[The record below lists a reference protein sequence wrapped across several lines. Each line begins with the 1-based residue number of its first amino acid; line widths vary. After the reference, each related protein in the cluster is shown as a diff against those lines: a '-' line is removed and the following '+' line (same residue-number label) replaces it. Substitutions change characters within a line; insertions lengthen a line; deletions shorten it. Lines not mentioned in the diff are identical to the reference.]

1 MTGLA
6 GGSSPSLP
14 GTQNRGRCART
25 SRGRGTASDAGK
37 WALRSHRM
45 SMHGP
50 PKDSPDL
57 PVQAHHD
64 PRLFPDTAPS
74 RHPDNPPTVP
84 RSVDAHVLWKCLLHG
99 DWWRW
104 GAPSSSSPI
113 DRPLAPSRALPWG
126 PWTLGKYLFLP
137 TPPPPP
143 KRPACA
149 PKPPLWVIHSLWM
162 LHSEGPEDVCLE
174 VDGRD
179 KTHTVYWFE
188 TPRWPCWTGSFY
200 LNLYPLCGFSLV
212 QQCTCHVR

>member
-1 MTGLA
+1 M
-6 GGSSPSLP
+6 GSSQPSDVNARSPQRLVRLACP
-14 GTQNRGRCART
+14 GTSRPQTLPRHRPLSPPRQPPHRAPICRCT
-25 SRGRGTASDAGK
+25 C
-37 WALRSHRM
+37 ALEM
-45 SMHGP
+45 S
-50 PKDSPDL
+50 
-57 PVQAHHD
+57 
-64 PRLFPDTAPS
+64 APWGL
-74 RHPDNPPTVP
+74 VA
-84 RSVDAHVLWKCLLHG
+84 VG
-99 DWWRW
+99 